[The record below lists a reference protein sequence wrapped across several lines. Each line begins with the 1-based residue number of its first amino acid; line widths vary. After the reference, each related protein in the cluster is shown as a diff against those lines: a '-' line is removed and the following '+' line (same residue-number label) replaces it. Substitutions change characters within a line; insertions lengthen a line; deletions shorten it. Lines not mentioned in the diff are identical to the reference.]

1 MRALARIFAGLT
13 AVAVIAAGAFYFVM
27 LEFQEPGTLAEETIV
42 QVPRGTGLNA
52 IADRLAEADVIDNRW
67 IFIAGVYANRQ
78 ERALQAGEYA
88 FPANV
93 SPEEAM
99 GLMATGQTVTYSV
112 TVPEGRTSAEIVAIL
127 QEEDRLAGEIE
138 SVPPEGALL
147 PETYHYV
154 RGDSRESILGRM
166 EAAMDEALAT
176 AWEAREEGL
185 PYETPEEALTMASII
200 EKETGVAGER
210 PMVASVF
217 VNRLR
222 RGMPL
227 QSDPTVIYA
236 LTEGAAPLGR
246 ELLRTDWAF
255 ESPYNTYHVTG
266 LPPGPIANPGIQ
278 SIQAALNPADTDYLY
293 FVADGT
299 GGHAFA
305 ETLAEHNRNVAQWR
319 RVRQQS
325 GE

>member
-1 MRALARIFAGLT
+1 MRALARTFAALT
-13 AVAVIAAGAFYFVM
+13 ALVAIAAGAFYFVM
-27 LEFQEPGTLAEETIV
+27 LEFQEPGALAEETIV
-42 QVPRGTGLNA
+42 QISRGTGLNA
-52 IADRLAEADVIDNRW
+52 IADRLVEAEVIDNRW
-67 IFIAGVYANRQ
+67 IFIAGVYANRR

-99 GLMATGQTVTYSV
+99 ILMATGQTVTYSV

-127 QEEDRLAGEIE
+127 QDEDRLTGEIE
-138 SVPPEGALL
+138 SVPPEGSLL

-154 RGDSRESILGRM
+154 RGDSRDGILDRM
-166 EAAMDEALAT
+166 EAAMDEALAA
-176 AWEAREEGL
+176 AWENREEGL
-185 PYETPEEALTMASII
+185 PYETPAEALTMASIV

-236 LTEGAAPLGR
+236 LTGGAAPLGR
-246 ELLRTDWAF
+246 ELLRTDWEF
-255 ESPYNTYHVTG
+255 ESPYNTYHVAG

-305 ETLAEHNRNVAQWR
+305 KTLAEHNRNVAEWR